1 MSKFRGIYSPIC
13 TPFSRSD
20 QSIDEGSLRRLI
32 DFQLEN
38 GVHGIIPCGG
48 TGEFAALSHEER
60 KWVTETT
67 VNQVAG
73 PGPGHGPHGR
83 LQHLG
88 SHRAEQACRGR
99 RVRSPDGRASLL
111 RGAQYQ

>member
-1 MSKFRGIYSPIC
+1 MSKFRGIFTPIC
-13 TPFSRSD
+13 TPFSRVD

-48 TGEFAALSHEER
+48 TGEFASLSFEER
-60 KWVTETT
+60 KRVTEMT
-67 VNQVAG
+67 VEAG
-73 PGPGHGPHGR
+73 SRPGPGYGPHGS

-88 SHRAEQACRGR
+88 SY
-99 RVRSPDGRASLL
+99 RVE
-111 RGAQYQ
+111 